1 LLKQYRA
8 ANIGNMQTTHSA
20 QLLHLRGTAGKDAIY
35 RKITWRLLPLLMLCY
50 AVAYLDRVNI
60 GYAKLQIKDSLAF
73 SDQIFAWGAGA
84 FFIGYCLFALPCN
97 LLLEKIGARKTL
109 LRIMLLWGATAAAG
123 AFVRTPLEFYTIRF
137 LLGVFEAGFFPGVI
151 LYLTC
156 WYPAARRARVLAV
169 FASAALMAA
178 MAAGPLCSATL
189 QYLHLQKGLDG
200 WQWLL
205 VAQGL
210 PAALLGV
217 AACFYLD
224 DQPADANWLSPFEQ
238 QIIAPPITLDQAMAH
253 PDWIGNPWKPPGGA
267 GTASRSCSSRSAPAR
282 PLRDIQTVGARPACK
297 ARRSRMPSWPSWT
310 ARPWST
316 TANAP
321 APSLVRNGDL
331 FERDLKSGAL
341 VQITRGS
348 GRPSPPQ
355 YSSRRPRVQFR
366 IGDDWFSWDR
376 ASRLVA
382 PVAVPRAAKDPA
394 SRKPDALR
402 DMQLRLI
409 ATLKRQK
416 DDRDAAARAPRKS
429 AAPTRPA
436 PRPDLPGRQA
446 RDREAAPCRRTAAG
460 CWSSPAEGRRQGPRR
475 QDAALRD
482 RIGYEETSDERTR
495 VGRKGPQP
503 HGLKLVDLPRAK

>member
-1 LLKQYRA
+1 
-8 ANIGNMQTTHSA
+8 MQTTHSA

-238 QIIAPPITLDQAMAH
+238 QIIAQDLERDEAVLAASA
-253 PDWIGNPWKPPGGA
+253 GGGA
-267 GTASRSCSSRSAPAR
+267 IDDDEDAEPPSALAISWSLLRDPAICLLAASNLLLMGASAALMLWAPALMQR
-282 PLRDIQTVGARPACK
+282 WGA
-297 ARRSRMPSWPSWT
+297 
-310 ARPWST
+310 
-316 TANAP
+316 
-321 APSLVRNGDL
+321 
-331 FERDLKSGAL
+331 
-341 VQITRGS
+341 
-348 GRPSPPQ
+348 
-355 YSSRRPRVQFR
+355 
-366 IGDDWFSWDR
+366 
-376 ASRLVA
+376 ASH
-382 PVAVPRAAKDPA
+382 
-394 SRKPDALR
+394 
-402 DMQLRLI
+402 MQLGMLALI
-409 ATLKRQK
+409 PNLAGVIGMIAIGYDSDRRRERRGHFIACMVLAAGGLGLAIAADNGLAWSLAGLALATLGI
-416 DDRDAAARAPRKS
+416 AS
-429 AAPTRPA
+429 AAPLLIAIVTDLLNRRRAATGIALVVSAGLLGAAFA
-436 PRPDLPGRQA
+436 PMLSQRLLAWGDS
-446 RDREAAPCRRTAAG
+446 AAML
-460 CWSSPAEGRRQGPRR
+460 
-475 QDAALRD
+475 AAL
-482 RIGYEETSDERTR
+482 IGLYLTAGAILLLALRLAPKR
-495 VGRKGPQP
+495 GGPHAG
-503 HGLKLVDLPRAK
+503 HGQTDKMARS